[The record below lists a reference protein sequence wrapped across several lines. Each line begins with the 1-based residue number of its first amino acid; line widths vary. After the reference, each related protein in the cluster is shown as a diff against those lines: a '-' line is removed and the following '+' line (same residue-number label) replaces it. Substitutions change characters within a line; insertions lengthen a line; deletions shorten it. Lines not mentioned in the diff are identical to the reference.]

1 MQRTKRKL
9 WIEVGAGGLK
19 TVWVV
24 GLSRHTV
31 SNAHHGHRKTVSL
44 FFSGVGEL
52 LVQDR
57 PSARLAPFW
66 ASPGG
71 WRNLGVRSSLI
82 WGF

>member
-1 MQRTKRKL
+1 MQRTRRKL
-9 WIEVGAGGLK
+9 SIEVGAGGLK
-19 TVWVV
+19 PVWVV

-44 FFSGVGEL
+44 FFSGEGEL

-57 PSARLAPFW
+57 PSARLASFW
-66 ASPGG
+66 ASRGN
-71 WRNLGVRSSLI
+71 WRNLRVRSRVI

>member
-1 MQRTKRKL
+1 MQRTRPKL
-9 WIEVGAGGLK
+9 SIEVGAGGLK
-19 TVWVV
+19 SVWVV
-24 GLSRHTV
+24 GLNRHTV

-66 ASPGG
+66 ASRGG
-71 WRNLGVRSSLI
+71 WRNLGVRSRVI